1 MVTFSDADQCFMQFF
16 IIIYTGILRFRD
28 AQFYSVLTRTRW
40 HRLNAHL
47 PIHFRKADIHI
58 GMNCELFVNI
68 QGQEM
73 VFNSSLFENCNL
85 PAQFGKTHN

>member
-1 MVTFSDADQCFMQFF
+1 MFYAVFYYYLYRHIKIQRCSVLQCFNKDQM
-16 IIIYTGILRFRD
+16 
-28 AQFYSVLTRTRW
+28 AQVECTPSNSFQKGRYPYRYEL
-40 HRLNAHL
+40 
-47 PIHFRKADIHI
+47 
-58 GMNCELFVNI
+58 CELFVNI